1 MTSNESAYLRFL
13 NSTRGMIFA
22 LLAYAGFLIA
32 IGLLGSRRVRRSG
45 DFYVAARSLST
56 PLLFST
62 FLAANLGA
70 GSTVGVAGFAY
81 VDGLSA
87 WWWVASAGFGSL
99 LLAFWIGPR
108 IYRAA
113 WRHNLLTVGD
123 YLEHRYDRRVRLI
136 TAGLLWLGSL
146 AILAGQLIALG
157 FILKVVAGIPT
168 HWGIALGGVIVTLY
182 FTAGGLLSTAWV
194 NVVQVC
200 VKAAGFGIALP
211 WALTHVASWQDISNA
226 AARHTGVNPD
236 AYLSLTGIG
245 VGGIAGYA
253 IILIPAFFVSPGLLQ
268 KLYGAKDESAILRG
282 VGLQGLALLLYSA
295 FPVLLGMIAFTRF
308 PKLENPELALPTL
321 LTAGFPLWLGALM
334 LAAIFSAE
342 LSSADAVLFMLSTSL
357 ARDLYQKTLRPNA
370 SDKALLRV
378 TRITAAVAGL
388 VGIALALWL
397 GSILKALLVFYSLLV
412 VTLFVPLVAG
422 LHSTRSKASAAL
434 ASIAAAV
441 PATLA
446 THLLTNGEGFGLIT
460 PVAAGILASA
470 LAFAATAARRTRN
483 ASV

>member
-1 MTSNESAYLRFL
+1 
-13 NSTRGMIFA
+13 MIFA
-22 LLAYAGFLIA
+22 LLIYCAVLTG
-32 IGLLGSRRVRRSG
+32 IGLFTARRVRG
-45 DFYVAARSLST
+45 TDDFYVAGRSLSS

-70 GSTVGVAGFAY
+70 GSTVGVAGLAY
-81 VDGLSA
+81 ADGLSA

-99 LLAFWIGPR
+99 VLAFWIGPR
-108 IYRAA
+108 IYRIASKY
-113 WRHNLLTVGD
+113 NLLTVGD
-123 YLEHRYDRRVRLI
+123 YLEHRYSRPVRLI

-157 FILKVVAGIPT
+157 FILNVVAGIPT
-168 HWGIALGGVIVTLY
+168 HWGIALGGFIVTLY

-194 NVVQVC
+194 NLVQVC

-211 WALTHVASWQDISNA
+211 WALTNVAGWRDIQA
-226 AARHTGVNPD
+226 AASTSESYV
-236 AYLSLTGIG
+236 SLTGIG
-245 VGGIAGYA
+245 LDGIAGYA

-268 KLYGAKDESAILRG
+268 KLYGAKDESTIRRG
-282 VGLQGLALLLYSA
+282 VSLQGVVLLLYSA
-295 FPVLLGMIAFTRF
+295 FPVLLGMIAFARF
-308 PKLENPELALPTL
+308 PHLANPELALPTL
-321 LTAGFPLWLGALM
+321 LAEVFPVWLGGLM

-342 LSSADAVLFMLSTSL
+342 VSSADAVLFMLSTSV
-357 ARDLYQKTLRPNA
+357 ARDLYQTVLRPNA
-370 SDKALLRV
+370 TDQALLRV
-378 TRITAAVAGL
+378 TRITAVIAGL
-388 VGIALALWL
+388 GGIMLALWL

-422 LHSTRSKASAAL
+422 LYSTRPKASAAL

-441 PATLA
+441 PVTLA
-446 THLLTNGEGFGLIT
+446 VHTLTNGQGFGPIT

-470 LAFAATAARRTRN
+470 LAFAATAAWQKRG

>member
-1 MTSNESAYLRFL
+1 
-13 NSTRGMIFA
+13 MILA
-22 LLAYAGFLIA
+22 LLIYCAVLTA
-32 IGLLGSRRVRRSG
+32 IGFYTARRVQGTG
-45 DFYVAARSLST
+45 DFYVAGRSLSS

-81 VDGLSA
+81 ADGLSA

-99 LLAFWIGPR
+99 VLAFWIGPR
-108 IYRAA
+108 IYRVASKY
-113 WRHNLLTVGD
+113 NLLTVGD
-123 YLEHRYDRRVRLI
+123 YLEHRYSRPVRLI

-157 FILKVVAGIPT
+157 FILNVVAGIPI
-168 HWGIALGGVIVTLY
+168 HWGIALGGFIVTIY

-194 NVVQVC
+194 NLVQVC

-211 WALTHVASWQDISNA
+211 WALTNVASWADVQSA
-226 AARHTGVNPD
+226 AGSG
-236 AYLSLTGIG
+236 AYLSLDGIG
-245 VGGIAGYA
+245 LDGIRR
-253 IILIPAFFVSPGLLQ
+253 LCDHPRSCVLRFTW
-268 KLYGAKDESAILRG
+268 SASKALRCERRIHDPLRG
-282 VGLQGLALLLYSA
+282 GATRIALLLYSA
-295 FPVLLGMIAFTRF
+295 FPVLLGMIAYTRF
-308 PKLENPELALPTL
+308 PHLTNPELALPTL
-321 LTAGFPLWLGALM
+321 LAEAFPVWLGGLM

-342 LSSADAVLFMLSTSL
+342 VSSADAVLFMLSTSV
-357 ARDLYQKTLRPNA
+357 ARDLYQTVLSPDATDR
-370 SDKALLRV
+370 ALLRV
-378 TRITAAVAGL
+378 TRITAVIAGL
-388 VGIALALWL
+388 GGIVLALWL

-422 LHSTRSKASAAL
+422 LYSTRPKASAAL

-446 THLLTNGEGFGLIT
+446 VDTLTDGQGFGLVT
-460 PVAAGILASA
+460 PVAAGILVSA
-470 LAFAATAARRTRN
+470 LAFAVTTARQKRG

>member
-1 MTSNESAYLRFL
+1 M
-13 NSTRGMIFA
+13 RGMIFA
-22 LLAYAGFLIA
+22 LLAYSGFLIA

-45 DFYVAARSLST
+45 DFYVASRSLST

-136 TAGLLWLGSL
+136 TAGLLWLGAL

-157 FILKVVAGIPT
+157 FILKVVAGIPP

-194 NVVQVC
+194 NLVQVC

-226 AARHTGVNPD
+226 TAGNTVVNPD

-268 KLYGAKDESAILRG
+268 KLYGAKDEFAIRRG
-282 VGLQGLALLLYSA
+282 VGLQGLALLIYSA

-308 PKLENPELALPTL
+308 PNLENPELALPTL
-321 LTAGFPLWLGALM
+321 LSAGFPVWLGALM

-342 LSSADAVLFMLSTSL
+342 VSSADAVLFMLSTSL

-370 SDKALLRV
+370 NDKALLRV
-378 TRITAAVAGL
+378 TRITAVVAGL
-388 VGIALALWL
+388 AGIALALWL
-397 GSILKALLVFYSLLV
+397 RSILKALLVFYSLLV

-422 LHSTRSKASAAL
+422 LHSTRPKASAAL
-434 ASIAAAV
+434 ASIATAV

-446 THLLTNGEGFGLIT
+446 THLLSNGKGFGLIT
-460 PVAAGILASA
+460 PVSAGILASA
-470 LAFAATAARRTRN
+470 LVFAATAARQTRN

>member
-1 MTSNESAYLRFL
+1 
-13 NSTRGMIFA
+13 MIFV
-22 LLAYAGFLIA
+22 LLAYSGLLVA
-32 IGLLGSRRVRRSG
+32 IGLLGARRVRRSG
-45 DFYVAARSLST
+45 DFYVASRSLPA

-113 WRHNLLTVGD
+113 CRYDLLTVGD
-123 YLEHRYDRRVRLI
+123 YLEHRYDGRVRLI

-157 FILKVVAGIPT
+157 FILKVAAGIPT
-168 HWGIALGGVIVTLY
+168 HWGIALGGIIVTIY

-194 NVVQVC
+194 NLVQVC

-211 WALTHVASWQDISNA
+211 WALTHAASWRDISDA
-226 AARHTGVNPD
+226 AARHTSVNPD
-236 AYLSLTGIG
+236 AYLSLSGIG
-245 VGGIAGYA
+245 AGGIAGYA
-253 IILIPAFFVSPGLLQ
+253 IILVPAFFVSPGLLQ
-268 KLYGAKDESAILRG
+268 KLYGARHESAIRRG

-295 FPVLLGMIAFTRF
+295 FPVLLGMIAFTRY
-308 PKLENPELALPTL
+308 PDLENPELALPTL
-321 LTAGFPLWLGALM
+321 LSAGFPFWLGALM

-342 LSSADAVLFMLSTSL
+342 VSSADAVLFMLSTSF
-357 ARDLYQKTLRPNA
+357 ARDFYQKRLRPGA
-370 SDKALLRV
+370 GDKALLRV
-378 TRITAAVAGL
+378 TRITAAAAGL
-388 VGIALALWL
+388 AGIAVALWL

-422 LHSTRSKASAAL
+422 LHSTRPKASAAL
-434 ASIAAAV
+434 ASIAVAV

-446 THLLTNGEGFGLIT
+446 VHLLTNGKGFGLIT

-470 LAFAATAARRTRN
+470 LAFAATAAERTRD

>member
-1 MTSNESAYLRFL
+1 
-13 NSTRGMIFA
+13 MIFA
-22 LLAYAGFLIA
+22 LLAYSGLLIA
-32 IGLLGSRRVRRSG
+32 IGLLRARRVRRSG
-45 DFYVAARSLST
+45 DFYVAGRSLST

-113 WRHNLLTVGD
+113 CRHNLLTVGD
-123 YLEHRYDRRVRLI
+123 YLEQRYDGRVRLI

-157 FILKVVAGIPT
+157 FILKVAAGIPT
-168 HWGIALGGVIVTLY
+168 HWGIALGGVIVTIY

-194 NVVQVC
+194 NLVQVC

-211 WALTHVASWQDISNA
+211 WALTHAASWQDISNA
-226 AARHTGVNPD
+226 AARHTDPD
-236 AYLSLTGIG
+236 AYLSLSGIG
-245 VGGIAGYA
+245 AGGIAGYA

-268 KLYGAKDESAILRG
+268 KLYGAKDESAIRRG
-282 VGLQGLALLLYSA
+282 VGLQGVALLFYSA
-295 FPVLLGMIAFTRF
+295 FPVLLGMIAFSRY
-308 PKLENPELALPTL
+308 PNLENPELALPTL
-321 LTAGFPLWLGALM
+321 LSTGFPFWLGALM
-334 LAAIFSAE
+334 LPAIFSAE
-342 LSSADAVLFMLSTSL
+342 VSSADAVLFMLSTSL
-357 ARDLYQKTLRPNA
+357 ARDLYQKKLRPDA
-370 SDKALLRV
+370 GDKALLRV
-378 TRITAAVAGL
+378 TRITAAAAGL
-388 VGIALALWL
+388 AGIAVALWL

-422 LHSTRSKASAAL
+422 LHSTGPKASAAL

-441 PATLA
+441 AATLA
-446 THLLTNGEGFGLIT
+446 THLLTDGKGFGLVT

-470 LAFAATAARRTRN
+470 LAFAAMAARQTRA